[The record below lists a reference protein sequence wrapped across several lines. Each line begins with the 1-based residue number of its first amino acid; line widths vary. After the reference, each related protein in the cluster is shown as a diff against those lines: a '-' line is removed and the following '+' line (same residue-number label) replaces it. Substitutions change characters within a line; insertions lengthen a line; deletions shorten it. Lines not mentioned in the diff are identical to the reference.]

1 MAEVSTTPTHHGG
14 PPVPRIT
21 DPFAEPEQYF
31 PSSELL
37 SAISGHGVADHPIT
51 RWCVDLVGIHRDS
64 AAEGCDE
71 RLSAKRRAD
80 IIRDIDMWTNHHV
93 PQHLNGSRLH
103 TETIGAVID
112 KIARAYTRFQTEM
125 SRHAPGDPRVHGAWH
140 CVAELVVAYRDLA
153 AEVVRGQR
161 RLPDRSSD

>member
-1 MAEVSTTPTHHGG
+1 MKTLHGSS
-14 PPVPRIT
+14 PLKPAIA

-37 SAISGHGVADHPIT
+37 SAISGRCTAHHPIT
-51 RWCVDLVGIHRDS
+51 RWCVDLVDIHTASEGIEDRH
-64 AAEGCDE
+64 
-71 RLSAKRRAD
+71 SAKRRAD

-161 RLPDRSSD
+161 RLPDRSAE